1 MNICMNLKK
10 EEPKKITTT
19 KELAQYILESGNDVE
34 KMSEE
39 DRSRMDAQI
48 TAKLQ
53 SGKKLSQ
60 KEMDYL
66 RKTNP
71 IMYAHALRV
80 QRMAEAVEEQLKH
93 AKSKEEADRII
104 SSALSGISKNDPD
117 REYIFAAVNRIST
130 EFHKSGAYE
139 KLPNT
144 VEEGDKEGK
153 ESGDIF
159 SDADDKEDD
168 GFDLKNWSPLRE
180 VYANIFCRSVNV
192 SRVSGMENGRSYD
205 EVVDKAVEVVNSGI
219 TQRPDFDIDSLGEIK
234 VCGAFCAFCGACR
247 W

>member
-1 MNICMNLKK
+1 MNIYMNLKK

-144 VEEGDKEGK
+144 VEEGYKEETNTKNNSNKKIETRSEKEISAESSPENTKGDKEGK

-180 VYANIFCRSVNV
+180 VYDSMPTFSVGV
-192 SRVSGMENGRSYD
+192 
-205 EVVDKAVEVVNSGI
+205 
-219 TQRPDFDIDSLGEIK
+219 
-234 VCGAFCAFCGACR
+234 
-247 W
+247 

>member
-1 MNICMNLKK
+1 MFFNGLNFVEKCAFSFEGKHRNILMRGSPMNIFMNLKK
-10 EEPKKITTT
+10 EEPKKITSA
-19 KELAQYILESGNDVE
+19 KELAQYILESVNDME

-93 AKSKEEADRII
+93 AKSKEEADQII
-104 SSALSGISKNDPD
+104 SSAMSGISKNDPD

-130 EFHKSGAYE
+130 EFHKSGAYD

-144 VEEGDKEGK
+144 IEEGDKKNK
-153 ESGDIF
+153 ESGDVF
-159 SDADDKEDD
+159 SDAEDEEDD
-168 GFDLKNWSPLRE
+168 GFDLKNWSPLTE
-180 VYANIFCRSVNV
+180 VYDSMPTFSV
-192 SRVSGMENGRSYD
+192 
-205 EVVDKAVEVVNSGI
+205 
-219 TQRPDFDIDSLGEIK
+219 
-234 VCGAFCAFCGACR
+234 GA
-247 W
+247 

>member
-1 MNICMNLKK
+1 MNIFLNPNH
-10 EEPKKITTT
+10 EEQKRITTS
-19 KELAQYILESGNDVE
+19 KELAQYILESGNDIE

-39 DRSRMDAQI
+39 DRTKMDAKI

-93 AKSKEEADRII
+93 AKSKEEVDQII

-144 VEEGDKEGK
+144 IEEGDKK
-153 ESGDIF
+153 NRESGDVF
-159 SDADDKEDD
+159 SDAEDEDD
-168 GFDLKNWSPLRE
+168 EGFDLKNWSPLTE
-180 VYANIFCRSVNV
+180 VYDSMPTFSV
-192 SRVSGMENGRSYD
+192 
-205 EVVDKAVEVVNSGI
+205 
-219 TQRPDFDIDSLGEIK
+219 
-234 VCGAFCAFCGACR
+234 GA
-247 W
+247 

>member
-39 DRSRMDAQI
+39 DRSRMDARI

-93 AKSKEEADRII
+93 AKSKEEADQII
-104 SSALSGISKNDPD
+104 SSALSQVLMRNS
-117 REYIFAAVNRIST
+117 RIQ
-130 EFHKSGAYE
+130 
-139 KLPNT
+139 
-144 VEEGDKEGK
+144 
-153 ESGDIF
+153 
-159 SDADDKEDD
+159 
-168 GFDLKNWSPLRE
+168 LKR
-180 VYANIFCRSVNV
+180 
-192 SRVSGMENGRSYD
+192 
-205 EVVDKAVEVVNSGI
+205 
-219 TQRPDFDIDSLGEIK
+219 EIK
-234 VCGAFCAFCGACR
+234 REKKAEIFFLMRTIKKTMVLI
-247 W
+247 

>member
-104 SSALSGISKNDPD
+104 SFALSGISKNDPD

-130 EFHKSGAYE
+130 EFHKSGTYE

-144 VEEGDKEGK
+144 VEERDKEGK

-180 VYANIFCRSVNV
+180 VYDSMPTFSV
-192 SRVSGMENGRSYD
+192 
-205 EVVDKAVEVVNSGI
+205 
-219 TQRPDFDIDSLGEIK
+219 
-234 VCGAFCAFCGACR
+234 GA
-247 W
+247 

>member
-1 MNICMNLKK
+1 MNIFLNLKK
-10 EEPKKITTT
+10 EEPKKITTG
-19 KELAQYILESGNDVE
+19 KELAQYILDCGKGVD
-34 KMSEE
+34 KMSED
-39 DRSRMDAQI
+39 DRAKMDAQI

-66 RKTNP
+66 RRTNP

-93 AKSKEEADRII
+93 AKSKEEANNII

-117 REYIFAAVNRIST
+117 REFIFAAVNRISE

-144 VEEGDKEGK
+144 IEEGEKSNK
-153 ESGDIF
+153 ESGDVF
-159 SDADDKEDD
+159 SDAEDEED
-168 GFDLKNWSPLRE
+168 EGFDLKNWSPLTE
-180 VYANIFCRSVNV
+180 VY
-192 SRVSGMENGRSYD
+192 
-205 EVVDKAVEVVNSGI
+205 
-219 TQRPDFDIDSLGEIK
+219 DSMPTFSA
-234 VCGAFCAFCGACR
+234 GA
-247 W
+247 

>member
-1 MNICMNLKK
+1 MTICLNTKK
-10 EEPKKITTT
+10 EEPKKITST
-19 KELAQYILESGNDVE
+19 KELAQYIIESGNDVE

-39 DRSRMDAQI
+39 DRAKMDARI
-48 TAKLQ
+48 MAKLK
-53 SGKKLSQ
+53 SGNKLSQ

-93 AKSKEEADRII
+93 AKSKEEADQII
-104 SSALSGISKNDPD
+104 FSALSGISKNDPD

-153 ESGDIF
+153 ESGDVF
-159 SDADDKEDD
+159 SDAEDEDDD
-168 GFDLKNWSPLRE
+168 GFDLKNWSPLTE
-180 VYANIFCRSVNV
+180 VYDSMPTFSV
-192 SRVSGMENGRSYD
+192 
-205 EVVDKAVEVVNSGI
+205 
-219 TQRPDFDIDSLGEIK
+219 
-234 VCGAFCAFCGACR
+234 GA
-247 W
+247 

>member
-1 MNICMNLKK
+1 MNIYMNLKK

-80 QRMAEAVEEQLKH
+80 QRMAEAVEEQLNH

-180 VYANIFCRSVNV
+180 VYDSMPTFSVGV
-192 SRVSGMENGRSYD
+192 
-205 EVVDKAVEVVNSGI
+205 
-219 TQRPDFDIDSLGEIK
+219 
-234 VCGAFCAFCGACR
+234 
-247 W
+247 

>member
-1 MNICMNLKK
+1 MNICLNYKG

-19 KELAQYILESGNDVE
+19 KELAQYILKSGNDLE
-34 KMSEE
+34 KMSEA
-39 DRSRMDAQI
+39 DRNRMDARI

-60 KEMDYL
+60 KEMNYL

-93 AKSKEEADRII
+93 AKSKEEADQII

-139 KLPNT
+139 KIPNT
-144 VEEGDKEGK
+144 FGEGDKEGK
-153 ESGDIF
+153 ENGDVF
-159 SDADDKEDD
+159 SDAEDEDDD
-168 GFDLKNWSPLRE
+168 GFDLKNWSPLTE
-180 VYANIFCRSVNV
+180 VYDSMPTFSV
-192 SRVSGMENGRSYD
+192 
-205 EVVDKAVEVVNSGI
+205 
-219 TQRPDFDIDSLGEIK
+219 
-234 VCGAFCAFCGACR
+234 GA
-247 W
+247 

>member
-1 MNICMNLKK
+1 MNIFLNPNH
-10 EEPKKITTT
+10 EEQKRITTS
-19 KELAQYILESGNDVE
+19 KELAQYILESGNDIE

-39 DRSRMDAQI
+39 DRTKMDAQI

-93 AKSKEEADRII
+93 AKSREEADQII

-117 REYIFAAVNRIST
+117 REYIYAAVNRIST
-130 EFHKSGAYE
+130 EFHKSGAYD

-144 VEEGDKEGK
+144 IEEGDNEGK
-153 ESGDIF
+153 ENGDVF
-159 SDADDKEDD
+159 SDAEDEEDD
-168 GFDLKNWSPLRE
+168 SFNLKNWSPLTE
-180 VYANIFCRSVNV
+180 VYDSMPTFSV
-192 SRVSGMENGRSYD
+192 
-205 EVVDKAVEVVNSGI
+205 
-219 TQRPDFDIDSLGEIK
+219 
-234 VCGAFCAFCGACR
+234 GA
-247 W
+247 